1 MFLQETDE
9 EEESVEVEMMK
20 PDQELLENTTY
31 RNIRVSSQN
40 DIL

>member
-40 DIL
+40 DFL